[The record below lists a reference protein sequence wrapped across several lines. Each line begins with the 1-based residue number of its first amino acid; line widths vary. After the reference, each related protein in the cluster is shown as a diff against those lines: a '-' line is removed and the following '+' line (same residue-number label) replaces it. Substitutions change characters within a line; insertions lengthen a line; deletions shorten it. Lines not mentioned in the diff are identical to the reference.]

1 MCNVKELADVRYR
14 LMFEKRYKGGWVS
27 IAFCHDEVKPWRVG
41 FASTGHYFDSAE
53 AAAAYCAGRGF
64 IKYSEVSSVTD
75 TVERLSRLGE

>member
-14 LMFEKRYKGGWVS
+14 LMFERRRKNGWIS

-41 FASTGHYFDSAE
+41 YASTGHYFDTAE
-53 AAAAYCAGRGF
+53 GACGYACGRGF

-75 TVERLSRLGE
+75 VIERLSRLGE